1 MTKFELI
8 DSVRD
13 LNPTAGIEFLTQF
26 DEVQL
31 EQYLKQLLEVNGHD
45 LTVQMHD
52 ATMN

>member
-13 LNPTAGIEFLTQF
+13 LNPTAGIEFLRQF

-31 EQYLKQLLEVNGHD
+31 EQYLRQLLEVEGHD

-52 ATMN
+52 VSLN

>member
-31 EQYLKQLLEVNGHD
+31 EQYLKQLLEVEGHD
-45 LTVQMHD
+45 LTIQMHD
-52 ATMN
+52 VSLN

>member
-13 LNPTAGIEFLTQF
+13 LNPTAGVEFLSQF
-26 DEVQL
+26 DEAQL
-31 EQYLKQLLEVNGHD
+31 EQYLRQLLDVEGHD

-52 ATMN
+52 VSLN